1 MRIAVEATSLAQD
14 RRGIGR
20 YARRVFQNLALLD
33 PVLRFTFFVLPETI
47 AATTAVVVELGLD
60 GERSTVEPVA
70 RIAANDYDL
79 FWCPWSYTRHWP
91 SRGLVAVTLH
101 DVTPLRFPDQL
112 PESFIPRLKRRFRY
126 RRSGR
131 LADLVLT
138 DSEFSRQEIIRVI
151 GTPAERIRVALLGT
165 EGFSPGDRQ
174 SASDAA
180 RQFGVSGPFL
190 LYVGG
195 HEERKNLARMIR
207 AFELLRSRY
216 GAPTELLL
224 AGPVAVPP
232 PALAAVIDASTH
244 RQAIHYAAMV
254 SDEVLQELY
263 RGAEALIYP
272 SIYEG
277 FGLPLLEAMASGT
290 PVIASSSPSLP
301 EVGGEAV
308 LYFNPLDVEEM
319 AGAMWRMLT
328 DPELRASSTARG
340 LAQAARYTWEGTA
353 RTTLL
358 AFNELLAKGPAW
370 QRGLLGR
377 ASSLFRGI

>member
-1 MRIAVEATSLAQD
+1 
-14 RRGIGR
+14 
-20 YARRVFQNLALLD
+20 
-33 PVLRFTFFVLPETI
+33 
-47 AATTAVVVELGLD
+47 
-60 GERSTVEPVA
+60 
-70 RIAANDYDL
+70 
-79 FWCPWSYTRHWP
+79 
-91 SRGLVAVTLH
+91 
-101 DVTPLRFPDQL
+101 
-112 PESFIPRLKRRFRY
+112 
-126 RRSGR
+126 
-131 LADLVLT
+131 
-138 DSEFSRQEIIRVI
+138 
-151 GTPAERIRVALLGT
+151 
-165 EGFSPGDRQ
+165 
-174 SASDAA
+174 
-180 RQFGVSGPFL
+180 
-190 LYVGG
+190 
-195 HEERKNLARMIR
+195 MIR
-207 AFELLRSRY
+207 AFELLRSRC

-358 AFNELLAKGPAW
+358 AFNELLANGPAR